1 MQQDYLQIRV
11 FEVSPQVTVSGQ
23 LFGKDIE
30 LLARQGVR
38 SIVSNRVD
46 RESPG
51 QPLAAELAAVAEEC
65 GITFVHFPVGP
76 GPISADSIDA
86 FSKLC
91 DELERPLHLF
101 SRSGGRSI
109 KIWELAESF

>member
-11 FEVSPQVTVSGQ
+11 FEMAPQVTVSGQ
-23 LFGKDIE
+23 LFGKDVE

-38 SIVSNRVD
+38 SIVSNRAD
-46 RESPG
+46 GESPA
-51 QPLAAELAAVAEEC
+51 QPLSTELAAIAEEC
-65 GITFVHFPVGP
+65 GVTFVQFPVEP
-76 GPISADSIDA
+76 GPISADAIDA